1 MGVRLAAERKRRG
14 LVLLGEGKVAKVG
27 QEEEDGEEEQ
37 QKKKKEA
44 GQQQVVSLGRAGP
57 LEVAREYLSVEEM
70 AKFNK
75 PKKLRK
81 KKSLRKKVRRPAR
94 PPPTR
99 PGRPAMMTD

>member
-1 MGVRLAAERKRRG
+1 MAAERKRRG

-27 QEEEDGEEEQ
+27 QEEDGEEEQ
-37 QKKKKEA
+37 QKKKEA

-81 KKSLRKKVRRPAR
+81 KKSLRKKVRRR

-99 PGRPAMMTD
+99 PGRP